1 MLLTGNVVATKQMRK
16 RRELLSP
23 GEFFEHAPEVH
34 HVYSACLGG
43 QWRMMRPQKREP
55 TENMW
60 GPAQLVQRTYGPML
74 GSEVTQEMTD
84 CSAIGSRGVIAH
96 RARHR
101 FRGGA
106 KALR

>member
-1 MLLTGNVVATKQMRK
+1 MLLAGNIVATKQMAKGRA
-16 RRELLSP
+16 LLSP
-23 GEFFEHAPEVH
+23 GEFFQHAPEVH
-34 HVYSACLGG
+34 HLYGACLAG
-43 QWRMMRPQKREP
+43 QWRMMRPQQGEP

-60 GPAQLVQRTYGPML
+60 GPAQLVQRTYRRML
-74 GSEVTQEMTD
+74 GPEITQEVAD
-84 CSAIGSRGVIAH
+84 CSAIGSGGVIAH